1 MSDPKSPDPLAEGR
15 LAASST
21 VTVSN
26 PYPAGSPEHALWLQ
40 GYEDA
45 VGAEDDGLP
54 SDMA

>member
-45 VGAEDDGLP
+45 VEAEDDGLP